1 MIGTQ
6 VRTLD
11 PSLKGNSDPSREVSY
26 TGQYTHYCLRL
37 VYDLPTHHVAR
48 SCHPPRLRSSGLRRT
63 HQEGSVVA
71 HIKRSNTTHRT
82 MPLSGAHEL
91 RIPPP
96 HTVCVAWECWN
107 TMAHAHVDTH
117 HRSSIEGREYS
128 AQHEYNHRAMHNG
141 RFTHTSSLLCSH
153 TCSVV
158 KCVSTYLLMH
168 TFGSPPEWRLPCIST
183 HIHVTPPD

>member
-71 HIKRSNTTHRT
+71 HIERSNTTHRT
-82 MPLSGAHEL
+82 MPLSGAHAI
-91 RIPPP
+91 RILPP
-96 HTVCVAWECWN
+96 HI
-107 TMAHAHVDTH
+107 
-117 HRSSIEGREYS
+117 RY
-128 AQHEYNHRAMHNG
+128 
-141 RFTHTSSLLCSH
+141 
-153 TCSVV
+153 
-158 KCVSTYLLMH
+158 VSPGNAGIRWLMH
-168 TFGSPPEWRLPCIST
+168 TSIRITAHQLRAGSTRRSMSTIIGPCTQDGSHT
-183 HIHVTPPD
+183 RHHSYVHTRVSSASPCLC